1 MFDNDTI
8 VAAVREA
15 KALGVEPAALLA
27 VAQVESAG
35 KIYALVDG
43 RQEPLVRFE
52 GHYFYKRVVNLER
65 VRAMKAGLAGA
76 MAGAVKNPASQQ
88 ARWDRLIKPA
98 AAIDRQA
105 AYESVSWGLGQVMG
119 AHWKW
124 LGYAS
129 VLALVEEARSGAGG
143 QIALMARFI
152 EKSGLDAAL
161 RRGDWAAFAKG
172 YNGPA
177 YKKNAYDV
185 NMAKAYAKWVKV
197 DFSKYSADDKPKPV
211 AADVKAAEPVP
222 PKERL
227 LPDPD
232 RIAKDNASFKTGAKA
247 GGVLAALA
255 ALGLAMQCALPT
267 WFINWAGYAATCTK
281 GVLP

>member
-161 RRGDWAAFAKG
+161 RPR
-172 YNGPA
+172 
-177 YKKNAYDV
+177 
-185 NMAKAYAKWVKV
+185 
-197 DFSKYSADDKPKPV
+197 S
-211 AADVKAAEPVP
+211 
-222 PKERL
+222 
-227 LPDPD
+227 
-232 RIAKDNASFKTGAKA
+232 
-247 GGVLAALA
+247 
-255 ALGLAMQCALPT
+255 
-267 WFINWAGYAATCTK
+267 
-281 GVLP
+281 